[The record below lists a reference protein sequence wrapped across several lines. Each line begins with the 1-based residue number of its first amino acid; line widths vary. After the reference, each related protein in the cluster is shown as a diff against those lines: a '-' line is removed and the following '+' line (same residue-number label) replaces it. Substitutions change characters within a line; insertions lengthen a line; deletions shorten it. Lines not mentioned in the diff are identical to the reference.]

1 MARSGTSAPAQL
13 TIPAILNNFPPGTW
27 VFVQTVGLLEGPGRP
42 DPGKPVRSGPFGE
55 KPAVQEEEPHED
67 RHHQVHTDVMPEA
80 PEDDLAL
87 DREHEE
93 HEREDEAV
101 VPVPEGGIIF
111 PERIDPGKK
120 QEQRHESNHDERDK
134 AGARRFSHGA
144 VRLTRGIPVRDHLI
158 GECRVRGERDEMR
171 PAMIASLMRFM
182 PGVGFR
188 WVMKMGEVPE
198 PGFRGGGFGVGIVL

>member
-1 MARSGTSAPAQL
+1 
-13 TIPAILNNFPPGTW
+13 
-27 VFVQTVGLLEGPGRP
+27 VGLLPDRRAAESPGRP
-42 DPGKPVRSGPFGE
+42 DTGKPVRFNPFEE

-67 RHHQVHTDVMPEA
+67 RHHQVHADVMPEA

-120 QEQRHESNHDERDK
+120 REQRHEDNQDERDN
-134 AGARRFSHGA
+134 ADACRFSHGA
-144 VRLTRGIPVRDHLI
+144 VRLTRGIPVRDHLV
-158 GECRVRGERDEMR
+158 GEQRVRGERDEE
-171 PAMIASLMRFM
+171 
-182 PGVGFR
+182 
-188 WVMKMGEVPE
+188 GEDE
-198 PGFRGGGFGVGIVL
+198 AGDDC

>member
-1 MARSGTSAPAQL
+1 VASEPAQL
-13 TIPAILNNFPPGTW
+13 TIPAILNNFPPSTW
-27 VFVQTVGLLEGPGRP
+27 VFFQTAGLLEGPGRP
-42 DPGKPVRSGPFGE
+42 DAGKPVRFNPFEE

-67 RHHQVHTDVMPEA
+67 RHHQVHADAIPEA

-120 QEQRHESNHDERDK
+120 QEQPHESDRDERDK
-134 AGARRFSHGA
+134 ADARRFWYTS
-144 VRLTRGIPVRDHLI
+144 
-158 GECRVRGERDEMR
+158 
-171 PAMIASLMRFM
+171 F
-182 PGVGFR
+182 
-188 WVMKMGEVPE
+188 
-198 PGFRGGGFGVGIVL
+198 